1 MKKIVFVSLMMADS
15 MNKRKYPVDGN
26 AFIEYSGE
34 VYYAINAVLAKTM
47 KSGDASKDVLIK
59 KGERI
64 AQGIFMKYL
73 PSDNGNSTEN
83 RTGGIGST
91 NK

>member
-34 VYYAINAVLAKTM
+34 VYYAINLYIYSM
-47 KSGDASKDVLIK
+47 L
-59 KGERI
+59 
-64 AQGIFMKYL
+64 YL
-73 PSDNGNSTEN
+73 
-83 RTGGIGST
+83 
-91 NK
+91 

>member
-34 VYYAINAVLAKTM
+34 VYYAINASLEAT
-47 KSGDASKDVLIK
+47 INNH
-59 KGERI
+59 RN
-64 AQGIFMKYL
+64 AQ
-73 PSDNGNSTEN
+73 
-83 RTGGIGST
+83 T
-91 NK
+91 NWQTLYKEHGKITQN